1 MDIPILKDI
10 TVIITVAT
18 ISLLICSRLKVPGIL
33 GYLITG
39 LLVGPNGL
47 RLVSETEN
55 VNTMADIGV
64 VLLLFTIGLEFS
76 LRQLAALKRS
86 AIGGGILQVTLTT
99 AIFVAACAIFGFHT
113 GQAVFY
119 GLILT
124 LSSTAIVL
132 KLLMERGEVEAPFG
146 RITTS
151 VLIFQDIAVIPIML
165 IIPMLVPGGSA
176 SLADIGISLGK
187 ALAVVIILF
196 AAARFMVPRLLLQV
210 TKTRSRELFLFSIV
224 LICMI
229 VAFITNKAGLSLALG
244 AFLAGMV
251 VSETGYGYQA
261 LGNVVPFKDVF
272 TGFFFVSVG
281 MLINVEIIISNP
293 IIVILAALFII
304 IVKTSVAGMVMNLL
318 GYPLN
323 TSLRTGLSLAQVG
336 EFSFILAATGKTIGI
351 IDGEEQST
359 FIAISVLT
367 MAATPFLI
375 QYSNK
380 ISEAAGKLPLPA
392 SVIKGYFHTASN
404 NIKPMKDHMI
414 IVGYGLAGKNLAKAA
429 ENAGISYNI
438 IEMNPQTVI
447 NESARGTPIFY
458 GDASQEEVL
467 EHARVKDARAV
478 VVSGADN
485 ATTKNIVET
494 VHRINPSI
502 AVVARTRFV
511 LNATPLKELGATDVI
526 VEEVESSVALL
537 SCVLKH
543 YYIPAEDIDKQ
554 EAEIRQIEPSA
565 VKRRSRD
572 KAASLGIKGVAV
584 ETITVPVGS
593 PVSGKTLRDLDVRYR
608 YNVNVIA
615 MRTGENLKV
624 SPGSGERLNDRDEL
638 LVTGRQADIN
648 IFAGIFAQ
656 STGQKA

>member
-10 TVIITVAT
+10 TIIIAVAT
-18 ISLLICSRLKVPGIL
+18 ISLLICSKLKVPGIL

-47 RLVSETEN
+47 RLISETEN
-55 VNTMADIGV
+55 VNTMAEIGV

-76 LRQLAALKRS
+76 LRQLIALKRS
-86 AIGGGILQVTLTT
+86 AIGGGILQVALTT
-99 AIFVAACAIFGFHT
+99 AIFAAACMIFGFQT

-132 KLLMERGEVEAPFG
+132 KLLMERSEVEAPFG

-151 VLIFQDIAVIPIML
+151 ILIFQDIAVIPIML
-165 IIPMLVPGGSA
+165 IIPMLVPGGNA
-176 SLADIGISLGK
+176 SFADIGISLGK
-187 ALAVVIILF
+187 ALVVVVILF
-196 AAARFMVPRLLLQV
+196 VAARFIVPRLLLQV

-251 VSETGYGYQA
+251 VSETGYGHQA

-281 MLINVEIIISNP
+281 MLINVEIIILNP
-293 IIVILAALFII
+293 IAVILAALFII
-304 IVKTSVAGMVMNLL
+304 VVKTSVASMAINLL

-351 IDGEEQST
+351 INGEEQST
-359 FIAISVLT
+359 FIAISVIT

-380 ISEAAGKLPLPA
+380 ISEAIGKFPLPA

-404 NIKPMKDHMI
+404 EKKIMKDHMI

-429 ENAGISYNI
+429 ENANIQYNV
-438 IEMNPQTVI
+438 IEMNPQTVK
-447 NESARGTPIFY
+447 NEAAKGIPIFY
-458 GDASQEEVL
+458 GDASQEEIL
-467 EHARVKDARAV
+467 EHAGIKNARAIII
-478 VVSGADN
+478 SGADN

-494 VHRINPSI
+494 AHRINPSI
-502 AVVARTRFV
+502 AIMARTRFM
-511 LNATPLKELGATDVI
+511 LNAAPLKELGATDVI

-543 YYIPAEDIDKQ
+543 YYIPTEDIDKL
-554 EAEIRQIEPSA
+554 EAEIRQIEPAA

-572 KAASLGIKGVAV
+572 KASSLGIKGVSV

-593 PVSGKTLRDLDVRYR
+593 PVSGKTLRDLDVRYK
-608 YNVNVIA
+608 YNVNVITL
-615 MRTGENLKV
+615 RTGANLKV

-638 LVTGRQADIN
+638 LVTGRQTDIK
-648 IFAGIFAQ
+648 IFAGIFTPN
-656 STGQKA
+656 SKEKA